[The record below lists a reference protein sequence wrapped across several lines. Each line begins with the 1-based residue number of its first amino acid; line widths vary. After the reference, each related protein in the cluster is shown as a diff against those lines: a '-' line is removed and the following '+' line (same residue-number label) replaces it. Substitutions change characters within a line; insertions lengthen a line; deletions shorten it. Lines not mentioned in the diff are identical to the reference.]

1 MDNKNFN
8 QALDLWSESLSKQ
21 IRYGISSGKKVYVI
35 ALSRKMPRF
44 FDWLQKSVKK
54 QTIKSLQVISLCK
67 LLSSEEVEVTT
78 EYAIPLILGG
88 YSGFPK
94 DKIAGIIADDVI
106 IWGAT
111 LQRISMQW
119 WAFSGE
125 VPYVIALFRG
135 MSGVIASILES
146 DSTIAMP
153 LLDNKELEAA
163 VYTISK
169 NIHSTS
175 LPIDIEYPL
184 IYSNESYETIKNFIT
199 NNCPPGITYEVK
211 SEFYKDSSES
221 LSMLLV
227 DSRNDGYTND
237 HAKIRLFKK
246 ATGCCIEM
254 IAPSY
259 VNVLKL
265 KDGKLF
271 DSDDDTNDSLY
282 TKAWLSVFNV
292 LHIEKEDENKIFTTI
307 VQNDQI
313 NQAKLSLLIIWAEY
327 LYCLSAFVRNCHK
340 FFPQEA
346 NYNIHKDDL
355 AIILGKGMANVVFN
369 EITSIL
375 TEKRI
380 YKPTYEPIVLQ
391 EYINPEELRD
401 VYYRRLAAELKDGV
415 SVNDNLD
422 ALYKVSHF
430 SSDIYRS
437 MNIKNVTGH
446 HCIGESFESLI
457 HRIEHKHKHL
467 DNNELFID
475 INKWVDVRIDECK
488 LAPKYEIVIGSDNQ
502 RYFRRFFLCGSNKI

>member
-1 MDNKNFN
+1 MN
-8 QALDLWSESLSKQ
+8 LE
-21 IRYGISSGKKVYVI
+21 KKVYII

-44 FDWLQKSVKK
+44 FDWLKKSVNN
-54 QTIKSLQVISLCK
+54 QTIKSPQVIDLCE

-78 EYAIPLILGG
+78 EYAIPLVLGG
-88 YSGFPK
+88 YSMLPK

-119 WAFSGE
+119 WALSGE

-135 MSGVIASILES
+135 MNGVIASVLES

-153 LLDNKELEAA
+153 LLENEKLEEA
-163 VYTISK
+163 VYTISE

-184 IYSNESYETIKNFIT
+184 IYSNESYEIVKDYIL
-199 NNCPPGITYEVK
+199 NNLPSEWVTYEIK
-211 SEFYKDSSES
+211 SESYKDSSES
-221 LSMLLV
+221 FSVLLL
-227 DSRNDGYTND
+227 NGKKDGYTND

-246 ATGCCIEM
+246 ETGCCIEM
-254 IAPSY
+254 IAPSC

-271 DSDDDTNDSLY
+271 DGNDDANDSFY
-282 TKAWLSVFNV
+282 TKVWLSVFNV
-292 LHIEKEDENKIFTTI
+292 LQIGKEDGNRIFTTI
-307 VQNDQI
+307 VQNDLI

-340 FFPQEA
+340 FFPKEA

-375 TEKRI
+375 TEKRN
-380 YKPTYEPIVLQ
+380 YKPTFEPIVLQ
-391 EYINPEELRD
+391 EYVNPEELKD
-401 VYYRRLAAELKDGV
+401 VYYRRLAAELNDDV

-422 ALYKVSHF
+422 TLYKISHF

-437 MNIKNVTGH
+437 MNMRNVTGH
-446 HCIGESFESLI
+446 HCIGESFESLM

-467 DNNELFID
+467 DNNNLFTE